1 MLSCKTAK
9 VISKKRD
16 GKEYFYIRLNVI
28 NPDSTAKSKY
38 STKDIFTGL
47 TVSVRHKREA
57 EKMVQTEID
66 KFNSEQFLS
75 GATTNNNSSSISG
88 VLPQNDVAILFP
100 DYCEDWLKNKEDSLC
115 VTTYEGYRYKIAYI
129 QNYFE
134 GRRLCDIKPQDV
146 RDFYHHLYH
155 YPKSSPAQEKE
166 EGLSDRS
173 ISDIAK
179 LLRSIFEDAITL
191 EYLERNPASRIKIP
205 QRNNKPREKSFVSQ
219 NQIQIFREC
228 IRGHK
233 LERLFLFDLFFGLRR
248 GELIGLKWSCIRDN
262 KLHIEHTIT
271 RMKTTVARDQV
282 KTQAGYRSLVIPDKY
297 RDMLDDIRHEQQR
310 YKQVLGNTY
319 NDQGYIFTK
328 EDGSP
333 YSPDYVTKQ
342 FKKIVRAEPRLSNDL
357 TLHSL
362 RRSCITA
369 LLTAGVPVKTVQGWA
384 GHADSHTTLD
394 VYAQIDPSTF
404 TNASHALINYIFDAP
419 EVAELNS

>member
-1 MLSCKTAK
+1 MLSCKSAK
-9 VISKKRD
+9 IISKKRE
-16 GKEYFYIRLNVI
+16 GKAYFSIRLNVI
-28 NPDSTAKSKY
+28 NSDSTAKNKY
-38 STKDIFTGL
+38 GTKDIFTGL
-47 TVSVRHKREA
+47 TASVRHKREA
-57 EKMVQTEID
+57 EKMIQAEID
-66 KFNSEQFLS
+66 NFNSEQLLS
-75 GATTNNNSSSISG
+75 SANISSSISSTNR
-88 VLPQNDVAILFP
+88 VLSQNNSTILFP
-100 DYCEDWLKNKEDSLC
+100 DYCEDWLRNKEDSLC

-129 QNYFE
+129 QNYFQ
-134 GRRLCDIKPQDV
+134 GRDLCDITPQDV
-146 RDFYHHLYH
+146 RDFYHYLYH
-155 YPKSSPAQEKE
+155 HPKTSHTQDKE

-191 EYLERNPASRIKIP
+191 EYLDRNPASRIKIP

-219 NQIQIFREC
+219 DQIQIFREC

-248 GELIGLKWSCIRDN
+248 GELIGLKWSCIRDG

-297 RDMLDDIRHEQQR
+297 QEMLNEIRSEQEM
-310 YKQVLGNTY
+310 YKRVLGNTY

-328 EDGSP
+328 EDGTP

-342 FKKIVRAEPRLSNDL
+342 FKKIVRSEPRLGNDL

-384 GHADSHTTLD
+384 GHSDFRTTLN
-394 VYAQIDPSTF
+394 VYAQVDPSTF
-404 TNASHALINYIFDAP
+404 SGASQALINYIFDAS
-419 EVAELNS
+419 EVADINS

>member
-1 MLSCKTAK
+1 
-9 VISKKRD
+9 
-16 GKEYFYIRLNVI
+16 
-28 NPDSTAKSKY
+28 
-38 STKDIFTGL
+38 
-47 TVSVRHKREA
+47 
-57 EKMVQTEID
+57 
-66 KFNSEQFLS
+66 
-75 GATTNNNSSSISG
+75 
-88 VLPQNDVAILFP
+88 
-100 DYCEDWLKNKEDSLC
+100 
-115 VTTYEGYRYKIAYI
+115 
-129 QNYFE
+129 
-134 GRRLCDIKPQDV
+134 
-146 RDFYHHLYH
+146 
-155 YPKSSPAQEKE
+155 
-166 EGLSDRS
+166 
-173 ISDIAK
+173 
-179 LLRSIFEDAITL
+179 
-191 EYLERNPASRIKIP
+191 
-205 QRNNKPREKSFVSQ
+205 
-219 NQIQIFREC
+219 
-228 IRGHK
+228 
-233 LERLFLFDLFFGLRR
+233 
-248 GELIGLKWSCIRDN
+248 
-262 KLHIEHTIT
+262 
-271 RMKTTVARDQV
+271 MKTTVARDQV

-404 TNASHALINYIFDAP
+404 TSASHALINYIFDIP